1 MNPLLPLWILIGIF
15 LFIIFI
21 SLVRS
26 IRIVSARTALIIER
40 LGRYASTLEAGFH
53 ILVPFIDKVRYRH
66 NLKEQAIDVPVQPCF
81 TLDNVRVDVDGV
93 LYFRVVDPK
102 KASYGID
109 DYQYA
114 TIQLAQTTMR
124 SELGK
129 IELDRSFEEREK
141 INAAIVKVV
150 DEASDPWGVKVTRY
164 EIQNIRVPDQILE
177 AMEMQVRAER
187 EKRAE
192 IARSQGE
199 MEAKINYSIGV
210 MEEAINRSEGE
221 NQRRVNEAE
230 GKAVEV
236 LALAK
241 ATAGSIEKLAQAIGQ
256 TGGEQALTLQVA
268 ESYIDVLDR
277 LARQDTQLV
286 LPLDLSNIESIME
299 IIHKLLGRNQSN
311 SY

>member
-1 MNPLLPLWILIGIF
+1 MNPLLPLWILIGVF

-21 SLVRS
+21 SLLRS
-26 IRIVSARTALIIER
+26 IRIVPARTALIVER

-53 ILVPFIDKVRYRH
+53 ILIPFIDKVRYKH
-66 NLKEQAIDVPVQPCF
+66 NLKEQAVDVPIQPCF

-93 LYFRVVDPK
+93 LYFQVVDTK

-109 DYQYA
+109 DYRNA

-124 SELGK
+124 SEVGK
-129 IELDRSFEEREK
+129 IDLDRSFEEREK

-164 EIQNIRVPDQILE
+164 GIQNIRVPDQILE
-177 AMEMQVRAER
+177 AMELQVRAER

-230 GKAVEV
+230 GKAVEI

-241 ATAGSIEKLAQAIGQ
+241 ATASSIEKLALAIGQ

-268 ESYIDVLDR
+268 ESYINVLDR

-286 LPLDLSNIESIME
+286 LPMDLSNIESIME
-299 IIHKLLGRNQSN
+299 IIHKLLGRNQSQK
-311 SY
+311 